1 MIVPPI
7 ISSVRL
13 PHLTI
18 ASLTH
23 LKSEL
28 KLQNVFNKFSIEVIF
43 VAKSSKGQAN
53 LHDLPAITAEAR
65 EDQMIA
71 KAMDLAQRK
80 LEDGTA
86 SNQLIVHYLRLGSL
100 KERKNL
106 EILEAQRQLYVA
118 KTKQIEAEQSTMEM
132 YKEAMEA
139 FKSYSGDYE
148 EEEYYDD

>member
-1 MIVPPI
+1 M
-7 ISSVRL
+7 
-13 PHLTI
+13 
-18 ASLTH
+18 
-23 LKSEL
+23 
-28 KLQNVFNKFSIEVIF
+28 
-43 VAKSSKGQAN
+43 AKSSKGQAN